1 MKRILRKAKRIAHR
15 VHVKQRHMKL
25 GTKTTLMNMITVF
38 VPLIVSLFLFNAFT
52 TKSVYES
59 IQTQAMN
66 SYTQLF
72 SVISNKIETIRQ
84 SALLIQI
91 DANARSLLQG
101 SLWDADRQTLVRVKS
116 YVNHT
121 INYVED
127 INVWDARVHMYI
139 DTPNDILFD
148 NLRFYPASD
157 VTGTDWYDSMVTQP
171 YKNSWY
177 SAVRPDIQVDDLFYL
192 VRVCDPQKIDETTA
206 ISQFVLSRES
216 LKDDM
221 RQFLP
226 AYRGTCLV
234 LMNENG
240 IIAQVGN
247 GDEAGVNPQYNTAV
261 GFDYMTNGVY
271 EENGKR
277 YNVQARS
284 FKGNAWQLAMYMPTE
299 SSLITLL
306 NNSQWIFFLALA
318 IVCGVIVC
326 IISVHYSNRI
336 VQRITLVSNGM
347 NDMRNEGLLTL
358 PEPEIKDEMG
368 VLIDSYNRL
377 SNELRRMNEE
387 RARAVVNQH
396 KAELRILQAQINPH
410 FLYNTLEMINY
421 FSMVNDPGSVEKIVL
436 LLSRFYKLCLNHGA
450 EFCTFKE
457 EVDLTLIYWTI
468 QSIRYKGKLN
478 LVKNIPSEL
487 DAYIVPHII
496 LQPIVENAIHYG
508 IMSRDDTNGTVVIS
522 AKKENGVLSIEIT
535 DNGVGMSKE
544 KLLQV
549 TEGMLYTGQS
559 QIEDSH
565 YGLHNINERIR
576 GHYGESFGL
585 SFVSSP
591 GAGTTVVI
599 RIPARLS

>member
-1 MKRILRKAKRIAHR
+1 
-15 VHVKQRHMKL
+15 MKL
-25 GTKTTLMNMITVF
+25 GTKTTLMNMVTVF

-59 IQTQAMN
+59 IQTQATN
-66 SYTQLF
+66 SYMQLY
-72 SVISNKIETIRQ
+72 SIISNKIETIRQ

-101 SLWDADRQTLVRVKS
+101 SMWDADMQTLVRIKS

-121 INYVED
+121 IDYVER

-139 DTPNDILFD
+139 DTQNDILFD

-157 VTGTDWYDSMVTQP
+157 VTGTAWYDSMVTQP
-171 YKNSWY
+171 YKNNWY
-177 SAVRPDIQVDDLFYL
+177 SAVQPDKQIDDLFYL
-192 VRVCDPQKIDETTA
+192 VRVCDPQKIDETMA
-206 ISQFVLSRES
+206 ISQFILSREA
-216 LKDDM
+216 LKEEM
-221 RQFLP
+221 RQYLP
-226 AYRGTCLV
+226 AYRGTCLA
-234 LMNENG
+234 LLDENG

-247 GDEAGVNPQYNTAV
+247 NDEADVHPQYNTAAS
-261 GFDYMTNGVY
+261 FDHVLNDVY
-271 EENGKR
+271 EENGRR
-277 YNVQARS
+277 YNVQAQS
-284 FKGNAWQLAMYMPTE
+284 FKWNTWQLAMFMPSE
-299 SSLITLL
+299 SSINTLL
-306 NNSQWIFFLALA
+306 NNSQWLFFLALA
-318 IVCGVIVC
+318 IACGVIVC
-326 IISVHYSNRI
+326 VISIHYSRKI
-336 VQRITLVSNGM
+336 VQRITMVSNGM
-347 NDMRNEGLLTL
+347 NDMKNEGLLSL

-368 VLIDSYNRL
+368 TLIDSYNRL
-377 SNELRRMNEE
+377 SGELRRMNEE
-387 RARAVVNQH
+387 RAQAVVNQH

-421 FSMVNDPGSVEKIVL
+421 FSMVNDPGSVEEIVL

-468 QSIRYKGKLN
+468 QSIRYKGKLH
-478 LVKNIPSEL
+478 LVKNIPSAM

-508 IMSRDDTNGTVVIS
+508 VMSRDDTNGTVIIS
-522 AKKENGVLSIEIT
+522 AKEEDGVLVIEIT

-544 KLLQV
+544 KILQV
-549 TEGMLYTGQS
+549 TEGMLNTGQS

-576 GHYGESFGL
+576 GYYGEDYGL

-591 GAGTTVVI
+591 GAGTTVII